1 MNAALRTAA
10 VVCAILVALPLL
22 APRALA
28 SDADDAVVALL
39 DEDFRA
45 QMKAN
50 PLEASSRGLR
60 EYDDRLPDI
69 SAEAFRERTAGMAD
83 RYRRALDIRLEDLT
97 EQNRVNLELLRFS
110 LRDRLASSR
119 FDTWRAPLTQQ
130 SGPHISLPQLPD
142 TLSFTT
148 RKHLEDYLARLRA
161 MPAYLDQTIA
171 NMRTGLADRWTP
183 PQIALRSVPDQISS
197 LIGEALIEDPSEHL
211 LYEPFLDLEEED
223 PLGESA
229 RATIR
234 DEILPAFRR
243 LYEFTRDEYVP
254 ACRESIAASSLPGGQ
269 QYYERRIEHF
279 TTTPATARQIHE
291 LGLREVARIRSEMMD
306 VIARSDFSRK
316 DQLRGDDLFRAFI
329 EHLRTDSRFY
339 HDSPEALFTGYREIC
354 KRFDG
359 EAPKLFR
366 TLPRL
371 TYGVR
376 EMPGFIARS
385 APTAYYYPGS
395 LETGV
400 AGFFVANT
408 HRLDQRPIYEMIP
421 LALHE
426 ASPGHHHQIA
436 LSQELEAEGLH
447 EWRTTLGLTVFVEGW
462 ALYSERLGLEVGG
475 EKPVP
480 AGTPHETLRGTGFYE
495 DPYADFGRLSYE
507 MWRALRLVVDTGMHA
522 LGWSRQR
529 AIDYM
534 LENSALSEANVVS
547 EVDRYI
553 AWPGQALGYKIGE
566 LKIRELR
573 ARAEQ
578 ALGEDF
584 DVRAF
589 HDVVLLAGAVPL
601 ETLERRV
608 VEWIDSQTR

>member
-1 MNAALRTAA
+1 MNASLRIIAVALFA
-10 VVCAILVALPLL
+10 ALPLL

-28 SDADDAVVALL
+28 QPGADDAVVALL
-39 DEDFRA
+39 DEDFEA
-45 QMKAN
+45 QMEAN
-50 PLEASSRGLR
+50 PIAASSRGLR
-60 EYDDRLPDI
+60 QYDRLLPDM
-69 SAEAFRERTAGMAD
+69 SPEAIRQRTAAAAD
-83 RYRRALDIRLEDLT
+83 RFRRALAIDPEELSE
-97 EQNRVNLELLRFS
+97 ENRINLELLRFS

-119 FDTWRAPLTQQ
+119 FDAWRAPISQQ
-130 SGPHISLPQLPD
+130 SGPHISLPQIPD

-148 RKHLEDYLARLRA
+148 RQHLEDYLARLRA
-161 MPAYLDQTIA
+161 IPAYVDQTIA
-171 NMRTGLADRWTP
+171 NMRAGLTDGWTP
-183 PQIALRSVPDQISS
+183 PRIVLRSVPEQMAS
-197 LIGEALIEDPSEHL
+197 LIDPAFVEDPARHP
-211 LYEPFLDLEEED
+211 LYKPYLDLEEDD
-223 PLGESA
+223 PLGEGA
-229 RATIR
+229 RAAIR
-234 DEILPAFRR
+234 DEIIPAFRR
-243 LYEFTRDEYVP
+243 LHEFTRDEYAP
-254 ACRESIAASSLPGGQ
+254 ACRESIGAADLPAGKA
-269 QYYERRIEHF
+269 YYEHRIEHF
-279 TTTPATARQIHE
+279 TTTPATAEQIHE
-291 LGLREVARIRSEMMD
+291 LGRREVARIRSEMMD
-306 VIARSDFSRK
+306 VIGRSDFHRK
-316 DQLRGDDLFRAFI
+316 DQLEGDDLFRAFI

-339 HDSPEALFTGYREIC
+339 HDSPEALLMGYREIC

-359 EAPKLFR
+359 EAPALFR

-408 HRLDQRPIYEMIP
+408 YRLDQRPIYEMIP

-529 AIDYM
+529 AIEYM
-534 LENSALSEANVVS
+534 IENSALSEANVVS

-589 HDVVLLAGAVPL
+589 HDIVLLAGAVPL

-608 VEWIDSQTR
+608 VEWIEAHVR